1 MLRRASVQSAEELD
15 AGEPLLVKLL
25 IGWCLW

>member
-15 AGEPLLVKLL
+15 AGEPQLVKLL
-25 IGWCLW
+25 IGRCLR